1 MTYALHPLCET
12 LPDMPADQFSR
23 LVEDIR
29 ANGLRHPIVLFEGKI
44 LDGRHRYRA
53 CTDAG
58 VDPRYEQYTGQDALA
73 FVLSEN
79 LARRHLSESQRAMV
93 AAKIANLNK
102 GQTVRSANWP
112 ISPVSQEAAG
122 RLLNVSDRSLR
133 RATDV
138 KRHGVRALVEKVE
151 AGSITLNEANRIA
164 TLGPA
169 AQSRIVA
176 IEDKR
181 QRQHQLTTAI
191 SRSQASKPKQ
201 PRTEFMPKVTSSL
214 LVRDSLARL
223 EQFSHN
229 VLAEGLTP
237 EAFVDRFLA
246 EIDWNQPRMP
256 QQLAIC
262 TRATAAIAALHD
274 VLKDRAPA

>member
-1 MTYALHPLCET
+1 MTYGLHPLCET
-12 LPDMPADQFSR
+12 LPDMPADQFSS

-44 LDGRHRYRA
+44 LDGRHRFRA
-53 CTDAG
+53 CTDASVAPAFEEFTG
-58 VDPRYEQYTGQDALA
+58 TDPLA

-79 LARRHLSESQRAMV
+79 LRRRHLSDSQRAMV
-93 AAKIANLNK
+93 AAKIANL
-102 GQTVRSANWP
+102 GQGQPKKVANWQVT
-112 ISPVSQEAAG
+112 PVTRKQACEILG
-122 RLLNVSDRSLR
+122 VSERSLS
-133 RATDV
+133 RATDI
-138 KRHGVRALVEKVE
+138 KQHGVPALIEKVE
-151 AGSITLNEANRIA
+151 VGSISLNEANRIA
-164 TLGPA
+164 ALGPV

-181 QRQHQLTTAI
+181 QRQHELSTAI
-191 SRSQASKPKQ
+191 SRSQAARPKK

-229 VLAEGLTP
+229 VLADGLTP

-274 VLKDRAPA
+274 VLKDRATA